1 MLPVNKCD
9 CLNNNII
16 LLLSNV
22 DVAVLYLLCR
32 DDIHNSSTGP
42 ISKTDE
48 QALLSRILHQT
59 AQYVTRLDTKIYHL
73 GKILFELLELTKV
86 FENKVKF
93 PTSEQWI
100 CCTFCCMIELAWLS
114 VVCEKIK
121 FGLKWF
127 HPKLIL
133 NLLYILIFFLGS
145 WIVRARKIDPG
156 WNHFNL
162 WSFFDL
168 QQILKLLSSE
178 CSLFFFCHSKS

>member
-1 MLPVNKCD
+1 MTVLII
-9 CLNNNII
+9 II
-16 LLLSNV
+16 LLSNVDV

-59 AQYVTRLDTKIYHL
+59 AQYVTRLNTKIYHL

-86 FENKVKF
+86 FENKVKL

-100 CCTFCCMIELAWLS
+100 CCTFCWMIELQWLS

-121 FGLKWF
+121 FRLKWF

-133 NLLYILIFFLGS
+133 NLLYLLF
-145 WIVRARKIDPG
+145 
-156 WNHFNL
+156 L
-162 WSFFDL
+162 WS
-168 QQILKLLSSE
+168 
-178 CSLFFFCHSKS
+178 

>member
-1 MLPVNKCD
+1 MMLPVNKCD

-59 AQYVTRLDTKIYHL
+59 AQYVTRLNTKIYHL

-93 PTSEQWI
+93 PPLNNE
-100 CCTFCCMIELAWLS
+100 S
-114 VVCEKIK
+114 VV
-121 FGLKWF
+121 
-127 HPKLIL
+127 
-133 NLLYILIFFLGS
+133 
-145 WIVRARKIDPG
+145 
-156 WNHFNL
+156 
-162 WSFFDL
+162 
-168 QQILKLLSSE
+168 
-178 CSLFFFCHSKS
+178 LFVA